1 MKRGLISSNKYGA
14 QRTSGRGPTGVMRL
28 YDSKKEARGAIEMNA
43 EKSAGLILDWVPQP
57 GFEIGRDENGK
68 AVRYRADA
76 LAILEVYED
85 GTFRGRLVDYKG
97 KDTEASRAKRA
108 ALRARHLNVVIL

>member
-1 MKRGLISSNKYGA
+1 MTGRSASKYRNKK
-14 QRTSGRGPTGVMRL
+14 TTGRGPVGELRL
-28 YDSKKEARGAIEMNA
+28 YDSKKEAMGAIEMNS

-57 GFEIGRDENGK
+57 GFEIGRAEDGT

-76 LAILEVYED
+76 LAILEVYPD

-108 ALRARHLNVVIL
+108 ALRARHLNVIVL